1 LIGRDQD
8 SGALIGNEGK
18 SVKKM
23 ATLTIAMVLSCA
35 GVAMAQGEQR
45 ALTEQQIVTQLTQQ
59 GYTDV
64 HDVDFKDGVW
74 TARARSGDGAHVKL
88 RVDPTTGVAY
98 PNKQVSRIN
107 EKDVRATLSSEG
119 YTHVHDVDFDHGVWT
134 AKAKNQAGV
143 RVSLEIDAD
152 SGRIIG
158 TH

>member
-1 LIGRDQD
+1 M
-8 SGALIGNEGK
+8 
-18 SVKKM
+18 KKIVSM
-23 ATLTIAMVLSCA
+23 TIALALGCA
-35 GVAMAQGEQR
+35 GAAMAQEHP

-88 RVDPTTGVAY
+88 RVDPTTGMAY

-107 EKDVRATLSSEG
+107 EKDIRAMLSSQG
-119 YTHVHDVDFDHGVWT
+119 YTHVHDVDFDQGVWT
-134 AKAKNQAGV
+134 AKARNSAGS
-143 RVSLEIDAD
+143 RVTLQIDAD

-158 TH
+158 TN

>member
-1 LIGRDQD
+1 M
-8 SGALIGNEGK
+8 
-18 SVKKM
+18 KKM

-98 PNKQVSRIN
+98 PNKQISRIN
-107 EKDVRATLSSEG
+107 EKDVRATLSSQG

>member
-1 LIGRDQD
+1 M
-8 SGALIGNEGK
+8 

-23 ATLTIAMVLSCA
+23 ASLMITTALAMTLDYA
-35 GVAMAQGEQR
+35 GMAMAQEQPP
-45 ALTEQQIVTQLTQQ
+45 ALTESQIVAQLAQQ

-74 TARARSGDGAHVKL
+74 TARARSGDGSRVKL

-107 EKDVRATLSSEG
+107 EKDIRAILSSQG
-119 YTHVHDVDFDHGVWT
+119 YTHIHDVDYDHGVWT
-134 AKAKNQAGV
+134 AKARNNAGT
-143 RVSLEIDAD
+143 RVSLQLDGD

-158 TH
+158 TN

>member
-1 LIGRDQD
+1 M
-8 SGALIGNEGK
+8 
-18 SVKKM
+18 KKM

-107 EKDVRATLSSEG
+107 EKDVRATLSSQG